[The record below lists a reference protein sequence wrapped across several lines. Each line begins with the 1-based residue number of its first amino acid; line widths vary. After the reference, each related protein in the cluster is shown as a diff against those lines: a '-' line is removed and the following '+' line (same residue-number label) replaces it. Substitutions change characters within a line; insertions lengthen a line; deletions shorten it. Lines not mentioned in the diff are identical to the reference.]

1 MTYIQSAYC
10 QRAQAA
16 PIDYFSDEASPN
28 TTFLHNAFPKE
39 HEWRSSEL
47 RECRVWCYES
57 ILLLMTNPY
66 MRKKEYRRVD
76 LVITVSTLRGWS
88 VKIRQVLADPYQ
100 EAFTLQKRLA
110 SMVCSSSRTGKSNEA
125 QTNLKCL
132 PSLKDQLT
140 LVRSTKFVPCL
151 DDVFFRRQ
159 FPVLFSIVF
168 LFLQPSCTLWRM
180 VSPLRLWAR
189 PWIYY
194 QDDPLY
200 RLIIILSLRN
210 TLSPQLLHWTSLS
223 P

>member
-1 MTYIQSAYC
+1 MKIKWVEGVSGLMLWVHFIIDDQS
-10 QRAQAA
+10 
-16 PIDYFSDEASPN
+16 
-28 TTFLHNAFPKE
+28 LHEKE
-39 HEWRSSEL
+39 RVQKSRFGYYGFNSS
-47 RECRVWCYES
+47 
-57 ILLLMTNPY
+57 
-66 MRKKEYRRVD
+66 
-76 LVITVSTLRGWS
+76 GWS